1 MIRIVHWGMGGGR
14 LPPISPISSPSL
26 WLMAHAA
33 YRHLVM
39 TDVNYLRTGF
49 FQKHSNLGLGCH
61 WPPLKM
67 GEKRPLWVG

>member
-1 MIRIVHWGMGGGR
+1 
-14 LPPISPISSPSL
+14 
-26 WLMAHAA
+26 MAHAA
-33 YRHLVM
+33 YRHLVT

-49 FQKHSNLGLGCH
+49 FQKHSTLGLGCH